1 MTRHF
6 PSWIQLLAGRAPPL
20 ESQTP
25 STHGI
30 QDGLP
35 PSRTPTKTSEARL
48 RATGTE
54 ASRETELLT
63 ARFSLFAVSRD
74 NSAPDS
80 QELNSR
86 VLPRPDFVRPTFD
99 QVYAETFPSVW
110 RTARRLGVV
119 ESAVDDV
126 VQEVFVTVYRR
137 LDQFEGR
144 CALKTWVFGIL
155 MRVVN
160 NYRRTRRRKGAG
172 HATSSVVGDP
182 DVVVD
187 AGADPLELA
196 SRSEAG
202 RILHELLEKLDESKA
217 AVFVLAEIEGMSV
230 PEIAEATDTNVNTVY
245 SRLRAARKEF
255 ERALKQR
262 ALRREARDG

>member
-1 MTRHF
+1 MFASSRRDIAPEPAAEVT
-6 PSWIQLLAGRAPPL
+6 SRA
-20 ESQTP
+20 
-25 STHGI
+25 
-30 QDGLP
+30 
-35 PSRTPTKTSEARL
+35 
-48 RATGTE
+48 
-54 ASRETELLT
+54 
-63 ARFSLFAVSRD
+63 
-74 NSAPDS
+74 
-80 QELNSR
+80 
-86 VLPRPDFVRPTFD
+86 LPRAHFVRPTFD
-99 QVYAETFPSVW
+99 QVYADTFPAVW

-182 DVVVD
+182 DIVVD
-187 AGADPLELA
+187 SGADPLELA

-202 RILHELLEKLDESKA
+202 RILNEVLATLDEGKA
-217 AVFVLAEIEGMSV
+217 AVFVLAEIEGLTV

-255 ERALKQR
+255 ERSLKQR
-262 ALRREARDG
+262 ALRREASDG

>member
-1 MTRHF
+1 
-6 PSWIQLLAGRAPPL
+6 
-20 ESQTP
+20 
-25 STHGI
+25 
-30 QDGLP
+30 
-35 PSRTPTKTSEARL
+35 
-48 RATGTE
+48 
-54 ASRETELLT
+54 LT
-63 ARFSLFAVSRD
+63 ARRFPSAAASDDGTPEATIELGSR
-74 NSAPDS
+74 
-80 QELNSR
+80 L
-86 VLPRPDFVRPTFD
+86 LPGPDFVRPTFD
-99 QVYAETFPSVW
+99 DVYAATFPAVW

-119 ESAVDDV
+119 DSAVDDV

-144 CALKTWVFGIL
+144 CTLKTWVFGVL

-160 NYRRTRRRKGAG
+160 NYRRTRRRKGAAY
-172 HATSSVVGDP
+172 ATSSVVADP
-182 DVVVD
+182 EIVVD

-202 RILHELLEKLDESKA
+202 RILHELLATLDEQKA
-217 AVFVLAEIEGMSV
+217 AVFVLADIEGLSV

-262 ALRREARDG
+262 ALRKEARHG

>member
-1 MTRHF
+1 MILRERHPL
-6 PSWIQLLAGRAPPL
+6 PSQPPT
-20 ESQTP
+20 EAEM
-25 STHGI
+25 
-30 QDGLP
+30 QDG
-35 PSRTPTKTSEARL
+35 PSDGRTPTEGVRRDSQK
-48 RATGTE
+48 
-54 ASRETELLT
+54 SRETELLT
-63 ARFSLFAVSRD
+63 ARLSLFAASRD
-74 NSAPDS
+74 DSAPES
-80 QELNSR
+80 TVELNSR

-99 QVYAETFPSVW
+99 HVYAETFPSVW

-160 NYRRTRRRKGAG
+160 NYRRTRRRKGAA
-172 HATSSVVGDP
+172 HATSPVVGDP
-182 DVVVD
+182 DVVID
-187 AGADPLELA
+187 AGADPMELA

-202 RILHELLEKLDESKA
+202 RILHELLEKLDEQKA

-230 PEIAEATDTNVNTVY
+230 PEIAEATETNVNTVY

>member
-1 MTRHF
+1 M
-6 PSWIQLLAGRAPPL
+6 
-20 ESQTP
+20 
-25 STHGI
+25 
-30 QDGLP
+30 
-35 PSRTPTKTSEARL
+35 SRSRL
-48 RATGTE
+48 
-54 ASRETELLT
+54 TELLT
-63 ARFSLFAVSRD
+63 ARLPLFAASRPEETPPE
-74 NSAPDS
+74 SS
-80 QELNSR
+80 RELDSR
-86 VLPRPDFVRPTFD
+86 VLARPDFVPPTFD

-160 NYRRTRRRKGAG
+160 NYRRTRRRKGAA

-187 AGADPLELA
+187 VGADPLELA

-202 RILHELLEKLDESKA
+202 RILHQLLEKLDESKA

>member
-1 MTRHF
+1 MSLREQHPL
-6 PSWIQLLAGRAPPL
+6 PSQPPT
-20 ESQTP
+20 EAET
-25 STHGI
+25 
-30 QDGLP
+30 QDGR
-35 PSRTPTKTSEARL
+35 SDGRTPTEGVRRDSLK
-48 RATGTE
+48 
-54 ASRETELLT
+54 SRETELLT
-63 ARFSLFAVSRD
+63 ARLSLFTASRD
-74 NSAPDS
+74 ESAPESAVELSS
-80 QELNSR
+80 Q

-160 NYRRTRRRKGAG
+160 NYRRTRRRKGAA

-182 DVVVD
+182 EVVID
-187 AGADPLELA
+187 AGADPMELA

-202 RILHELLEKLDESKA
+202 RILHELLEKLDEQKA

-230 PEIAEATDTNVNTVY
+230 PEIAEATETNVNTVY

-255 ERALKQR
+255 ERAVKQR
-262 ALRREARDG
+262 ELRREARDG